1 MINMLLVDDE
11 PLVLLTIKS
20 LCRWEDFGVAITG
33 EAANGKAALDFIKAN
48 PNTDIVVVDVD
59 MPVMNGIEF
68 AEALQN
74 MAAFQ
79 GTDVM
84 QNTAVL
90 QQENVIPAL
99 IFLSSYS
106 NFEYVRSA
114 FRSGACE
121 YILKSELNS
130 QSLLELIRRISK
142 DQPQRRRKTEN
153 ISEDARSAFFAKI
166 LSNQDAGLESLFIQS
181 AFTVHWPFYFMIL
194 RPGDL
199 LLVHHRY
206 ENKLY
211 DFQKTAADLLAR
223 FVLQSGDCGAL
234 SYDQYYIFMKTP
246 EELDTVFELFYKAA
260 WIYLDTG
267 FEKKTGGMAADIID
281 FKRKFSQSLA
291 GFLPPSRLVIRSR
304 RYIREHYSNPS
315 LSLQDIAVYNG
326 VSKNHLSFE
335 FARETGETV
344 SGFLTRTRIREAEKL
359 LMETS
364 LKVYEVAAKTGYLNV
379 ETFTRAFKRI
389 TGKSPSRFIFGDL
402 IKKS

>member
-1 MINMLLVDDE
+1 MINMLIVDDE

-20 LCRWEDFGVAITG
+20 LCRWEDYGVAIIG
-33 EAANGKAALDFIKAN
+33 EASNGKAALDFVKAN

-74 MAAFQ
+74 MATSQSTTA
-79 GTDVM
+79 M
-84 QNTAVL
+84 QNTVGL
-90 QQENVIPAL
+90 QQENVVPAL

-114 FRSGACE
+114 FKSGACE
-121 YILKSELNS
+121 YLLKSELDK
-130 QSLLELIRRISK
+130 QSLLEFIKRISK
-142 DQPQRRRKTEN
+142 DWSQRQRKTEN
-153 ISEDARSAFFAKI
+153 ITESARSAFFSRI
-166 LSNQDAGLESLFIQS
+166 LNNQDTGLEFLFVQS
-181 AFTVHWPFYFMIL
+181 AFTMRYPFYFMLL

-199 LLVHHRY
+199 LLVHQRY
-206 ENKLY
+206 ENRLY
-211 DFQKTAADLLAR
+211 DFQKTVADLLMR

-260 WIYLDTG
+260 WIYIDTG
-267 FEKKTGGMAADIID
+267 FEKKTGGPAADTAD
-281 FKRKFSQSLA
+281 FKQKFSQTLT

-315 LSLQDIAVYNG
+315 LSLVDIAAHNG

-335 FARETGETV
+335 FARETGETITN
-344 SGFLTRTRIREAEKL
+344 FLTRTRIREAEKL
-359 LMETS
+359 ILETN
-364 LKVYEVAAKTGYLNV
+364 LKVYEVAEKTGYLNV

-389 TGKSPSRFIFGDL
+389 TGKNPSRFIF
-402 IKKS
+402 